1 MVARGLDVQ
10 AQIPP
15 VSSPLNSCG
24 KDAGTRSD
32 DSLTGARVELLDR
45 TNHPPQPPGVVMHPN
60 RPDLRQRNRPGMNL
74 ADADPGTAIW
84 SPLVADTE
92 AVLAAS
98 FALAFRKTDPAVAP
112 LGVSSEASAQV
123 DRSLLKD
130 LGGNLLS
137 PGEPGHLLGRRP
149 VWSNREDAAG
159 PSLAFQRLNALIKSK
174 LDQGTLTD
182 GSAFS
187 PASASVTS

>member
-1 MVARGLDVQ
+1 
-10 AQIPP
+10 
-15 VSSPLNSCG
+15 
-24 KDAGTRSD
+24 
-32 DSLTGARVELLDR
+32 
-45 TNHPPQPPGVVMHPN
+45 MHPN

-98 FALAFRKTDPAVAP
+98 FALAFRKPTPRSPRSAYRARPRLRSTAASSKTWEETSFRQESPVTCLVVVPSGATAKTRPA
-112 LGVSSEASAQV
+112 
-123 DRSLLKD
+123 
-130 LGGNLLS
+130 
-137 PGEPGHLLGRRP
+137 
-149 VWSNREDAAG
+149 

>member
-1 MVARGLDVQ
+1 MAPARMVARGLDVQ

-60 RPDLRQRNRPGMNL
+60 RPDLRQRNRPGMKL

-84 SPLVADTE
+84 SLLLRTRKLSWLHPLRLRFGKPTPRSPRSAYRARPRLRST
-92 AVLAAS
+92 AAS
-98 FALAFRKTDPAVAP
+98 SKTWEETSFRQESPVTCLVVVPSGATAKTRPAP
-112 LGVSSEASAQV
+112 RWPSS
-123 DRSLLKD
+123 
-130 LGGNLLS
+130 G
-137 PGEPGHLLGRRP
+137 
-149 VWSNREDAAG
+149 
-159 PSLAFQRLNALIKSK
+159 
-174 LDQGTLTD
+174 
-182 GSAFS
+182 
-187 PASASVTS
+187 

>member
-1 MVARGLDVQ
+1 
-10 AQIPP
+10 
-15 VSSPLNSCG
+15 
-24 KDAGTRSD
+24 
-32 DSLTGARVELLDR
+32 
-45 TNHPPQPPGVVMHPN
+45 
-60 RPDLRQRNRPGMNL
+60 MNL

-98 FALAFRKTDPAVAP
+98 FALAFRKPTPRSPRSAYRARP
-112 LGVSSEASAQV
+112 RLRSTAASS
-123 DRSLLKD
+123 KT